1 MNKWKNV
8 IDPVEGRS
16 LGGCKPEQP
25 VSVKNVGIEVK
36 IGDSDRRSTSL
47 GQRTWERSL
56 AAGSGEK

>member
-36 IGDSDRRSTSL
+36 IGDSDGRSTSL
-47 GQRTWERSL
+47 GQRT
-56 AAGSGEK
+56 